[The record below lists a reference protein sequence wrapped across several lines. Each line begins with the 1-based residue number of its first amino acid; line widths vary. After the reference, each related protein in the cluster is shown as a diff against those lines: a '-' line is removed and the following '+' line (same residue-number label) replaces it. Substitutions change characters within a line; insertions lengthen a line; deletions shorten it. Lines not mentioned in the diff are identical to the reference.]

1 MCPAKY
7 YDTVKDCS
15 SPFNTRLRMV
25 QRSFETNI
33 CKTAKEYGTTRIT
46 VRKWKRAY
54 EVHGTKGLISRS
66 KAPKRIPH
74 KTPKIIEDEILRH
87 RDVLPS
93 WGPIRL
99 KEDFNIPVSTGA
111 IYRILK
117 QSGRIDK
124 KRRKKHDIKKELS
137 KIKMQLRSFQKIQ
150 IDVKDLSDIPRY
162 YRLMR
167 LNDLPRY
174 QFTAR
179 DVKSGMLYIAYARRH
194 DCINAANFLTLLA
207 EHLKEHNIDLSKVS
221 IQTDNGS
228 EFIGNWRMKSRS
240 LFVHMSEKVFG
251 MKHYR
256 IPPNSPTYN
265 SDVETS
271 HLRIEKDFY
280 DLEDFDTIGG
290 LSIKA
295 LTYLLQ
301 FNLLRR
307 NRMKFNKTSFEIVK
321 EENPDIKKTIVQ
333 FPTIVLDDIGTH
345 YLKYVSKPNPVYD
358 VPELAIFTLL
368 DRFIA
373 ICSTDRSFYFIAGN
387 QPKIFGAVFLRKSKF
402 QRLAFYICANGRF

>member
-7 YDTVKDCS
+7 YDTVRDCS

-25 QRSFETNI
+25 LRSFETNTSQ
-33 CKTAKEYGTTRIT
+33 TAREYDTTRVT
-46 VRKWKRAY
+46 VRKWRRLYAA
-54 EVHGTKGLISRS
+54 HGTKGLMSRLR
-66 KAPKRIPH
+66 APKNIPH
-74 KTPKIIEDEILRH
+74 KTPKHIEDEILRH

-93 WGPIRL
+93 WGPVRL
-99 KEDFNIPVSTGA
+99 KEDFNIAVSTGA

-117 QSGRIDK
+117 QNGRIDK
-124 KRRKKHDIKKELS
+124 KRRRKHDIKRELS
-137 KIKMQLRSFQKIQ
+137 AIKMQLKTFQKIQ

-162 YRLMR
+162 YRPMR
-167 LNDLPRY
+167 FNGLPRY

-207 EHLKEHNIDLSKVS
+207 EHLKEHGIDLNTVS
-221 IQTDNGS
+221 IQTDNGL
-228 EFIGNWRMKSRS
+228 EFIGSWKMKTRS
-240 LFVHMSEKVFG
+240 LFTHMSEKVFG

-265 SDVETS
+265 SDVETT

-280 DLEDFDTIGG
+280 DLEDFESVGA
-290 LSIKA
+290 LSVKS

-307 NRMKFNKTSFEIVK
+307 NRMKFNKTSFEIVS
-321 EENPDIKKTIVQ
+321 EEHPDIKKTIVQ
-333 FPTIVLDDIGTH
+333 FPTIVLDDIGIYYMKH
-345 YLKYVSKPNPVYD
+345 IKRSDPVYD
-358 VPELAIFTLL
+358 VPDLANFCNLVTWNLL
-368 DRFIA
+368 GIWGLGFRI
-373 ICSTDRSFYFIAGN
+373 
-387 QPKIFGAVFLRKSKF
+387 
-402 QRLAFYICANGRF
+402 